1 MTTTLSLDWK
11 SSQRDPLVII
21 RALTLAEQG
30 SRLQATTLP
39 ARIDKCCASAPAR
52 YPCERDGYCQP
63 YGGGIRYCS
72 APPRT
77 TLVRHRDGS
86 YRLVRLEAVAA
97 EQRHGATVCGKERCK
112 WRAVD
117 ALNGGRILRL
127 TDTEPAEV
135 LSRDRRTRTI
145 VEVYQTALEYA
156 AHSDA
161 APDNV
166 RAIAFAWLHDY
177 WHAVDKLGIPR
188 HDTDNPPAGH
198 AHRILADWLAE
209 QVEGLW
215 SDTRMENR
223 QEESA

>member
-1 MTTTLSLDWK
+1 MTATITLDWK
-11 SSQRDPLVII
+11 SSQRDPLIII

-52 YPCERDGYCQP
+52 AACVRDGYCQP
-63 YGGGIRYCS
+63 YSDGIRYCC

-77 TLVRHRDGS
+77 TLVKHRDGS

-97 EQRHGATVCGKERCK
+97 EKRLGATPCNLERCK

-117 ALNGGRILRL
+117 ALNGGRIVRL

-145 VEVYQTALEYA
+145 VTAYQTALEYA
-156 AHSDA
+156 AHS
-161 APDNV
+161 APEPV
-166 RAIAFAWLHDY
+166 RTIADAWLHDG
-177 WHAVDKLGIPR
+177 WHEVDALGIPR
-188 HDTDNPPAGH
+188 HDTDAPTAGH

-209 QVEGLW
+209 QVEALW
-215 SDTRMENR
+215 SDSRMDTR